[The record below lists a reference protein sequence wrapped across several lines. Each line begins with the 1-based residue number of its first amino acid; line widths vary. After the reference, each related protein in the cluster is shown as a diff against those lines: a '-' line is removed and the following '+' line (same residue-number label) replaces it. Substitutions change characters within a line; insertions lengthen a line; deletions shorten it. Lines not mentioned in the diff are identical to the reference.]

1 MLAYVHYGA
10 LIYRLVVYK
19 GCAEGGGG
27 WFWGYFEVQNHGH
40 NAAAARRRFSRK
52 Q

>member
-1 MLAYVHYGA
+1 
-10 LIYRLVVYK
+10 VV
-19 GCAEGGGG
+19 GGGG
-27 WFWGYFEVQNHGH
+27 VVVGGCGEGEAGRVWGYFEVQNHGH